1 MIAVGDKPDFNFD
14 ITALVAGEEQTQPF
28 ASLLGKPTI
37 ITVYMRNNTSACDK
51 QNASLAAGE
60 AAIAAKGY
68 QIIAVSRDKCTSHAK
83 YAQKL
88 GISYTL
94 VADPEDRVATALD
107 AVIEKSMYGKKIY
120 GARPSR
126 LSLGCQR
133 YRAGDHPQAEPQGTR
148 RGVDRADRFALVGQ
162 QIARGRAR
170 AAQPV
175 CGLALDL
182 GQSA

>member
-1 MIAVGDKPDFNFD
+1 MIAVGEKPDFNFD

-28 ASLLGKPTI
+28 ASLLSKPTI

-60 AAIAAKGY
+60 AAITAKGY

-88 GISYTL
+88 GIAYTL

-107 AVIEKSMYGKKIY
+107 AVIEKSMYGKKY
-120 GARPSR
+120 MGP
-126 LSLGCQR
+126 
-133 YRAGDHPQAEPQGTR
+133 
-148 RGVDRADRFALVGQ
+148 
-162 QIARGRAR
+162 AR
-170 AAQPV
+170 AAFLLDASGTVEAIIPKLNPKEHAEEL
-175 CGLALDL
+175 LALIDSL
-182 GQSA
+182 HTTS